1 MTKKTCKKAC
11 KHTLDFISSRPRLS
25 RSERVAKLQAEIDE
39 GFQKLRTALSR
50 YSADCLVCLQ
60 AKDIQVDAPF
70 LYTHL
75 KSCQVANAAG
85 NDPGLASILGESAD
99 DCIHRIKSYLRDSRQ
114 TELLFDFGQ
123 VWPLSHLFCSRFV
136 KRHRFTWRAIQLPP
150 CQGNTFL
157 FRSYQQLP
165 GLCPRPLKGL
175 SS

>member
-1 MTKKTCKKAC
+1 MNLVSDQTRSCPLL
-11 KHTLDFISSRPRLS
+11 KHTSDFISSRPRLS
-25 RSERVAKLQAEIDE
+25 RSERVAKLQTEIDE

-75 KSCQVANAAG
+75 KSCQVANG
-85 NDPGLASILGESAD
+85 SDPSSLASILGESAD

-123 VWPLSHLFCSRFV
+123 V
-136 KRHRFTWRAIQLPP
+136 
-150 CQGNTFL
+150 
-157 FRSYQQLP
+157 
-165 GLCPRPLKGL
+165 
-175 SS
+175 